1 MSKRKSK
8 ADKAIIR
15 LKRLEHKLRKLK
27 AKLKTLHQRS
37 KKLSGRVAHAEKGAR
52 IAGRT
57 AGDAGMLIAV
67 KSREFAGTA
76 AALQERMA
84 ELEAGLHN
92 LEQQAGQQTS
102 PRPPLTNTERGAP
115 APPDAPEADLEKPS
129 NEISGRVSDSEG
141 ADDTLLPRVQA
152 NEDAVRHVLEKVGR
166 QERRIENAQGEQE
179 TMQAQ
184 IQRLS
189 RLHDQLQGDYE
200 SLDQM
205 STDQLTSLISRL
217 DTLETLD
224 RDVEAK
230 IAELEQKIR
239 QAPAEIPADQLDSL
253 VSRIDSLGADEQVV
267 RTKLAELEQKIQEG
281 PSEIPTDQ
289 LASLISKIDALGADE
304 QAVRTKLAELEQKI
318 SEGSAD
324 QLTSLM
330 SKIDS
335 LDADEPAGRAKLSE
349 FEQKINQLPSEIPTE
364 LATEIATEIATD
376 QLATAMSKINALGAD
391 EQAVAAKV
399 AALEQ
404 KIDRIPTDQ
413 LASLG
418 WKINALGADEQAVA
432 SKVAALEQKLGQ
444 IPTDQLAAL
453 ASKINALGAD
463 EQAAGAKLAALEQ
476 TLGQI
481 PTDQLAS
488 LTGKIDALEAGEQT
502 AGAKLAALEQRV
514 NQIPA
519 DELAS
524 LKAKVSTLGAG
535 DQIVEAKLAE
545 FERKLNQ
552 IPGDQSAS
560 LVSKIDS
567 LEADEQAV
575 ETKLS
580 EFEQKA
586 RDVEAL
592 VQSLESGLATQERAM
607 EGLKSELEKVAGIAA
622 QTQERT
628 IRLEGQGQNHTVS
641 LNELKKDVHRQ
652 AALQAEFKAVKNG
665 VSRSSEELVRKVE
678 ELGRAKDAL
687 KSDATRQ
694 VMNLENLSS
703 SLNLR
708 SWVLAGLS
716 FLAIASVAFTF
727 LHTQGEIARNRDVF
741 YAELT
746 AIERLPAQQDDSAA
760 SGKSVVQELQR
771 LNTSMAKLARLE
783 SKPWPKDPE
792 VRLVQQDLEE
802 LAEEIASLKTR
813 MDEAAAAA
821 RTIYEAGYPKVSPV
835 SVPELGAPSLGGG
848 DSKEYTIQL
857 IGSFRKGSIGAFIRD
872 NELAR
877 DAALFELEHQGKPW
891 FVLLYGKF
899 TSYTQAAVALE
910 SLPEELK
917 RHKAWIRYLPRSL

>member
-1 MSKRKSK
+1 
-8 ADKAIIR
+8 
-15 LKRLEHKLRKLK
+15 
-27 AKLKTLHQRS
+27 
-37 KKLSGRVAHAEKGAR
+37 
-52 IAGRT
+52 
-57 AGDAGMLIAV
+57 MLIAV

-84 ELEAGLHN
+84 ELEAGLHK
-92 LEQQAGQQTS
+92 LERQAGQQIS
-102 PRPPLTNTERGAP
+102 PQPPLTDTDRGSS
-115 APPDAPEADLEKPS
+115 APPDAPTADREKPS
-129 NEISGRVSDSEG
+129 NEISRRESGAAGTGDS
-141 ADDTLLPRVQA
+141 LQPRVQA
-152 NEDAVRHVLEKVGR
+152 NEEAVRQVLETVDR
-166 QERRIENAQGEQE
+166 QQRRIEDAQGEQE
-179 TMQAQ
+179 AMQAQ

-239 QAPAEIPADQLDSL
+239 QAPAEVPADQLVSL
-253 VSRIDSLGADEQVV
+253 VSRIDALGADEQAV
-267 RTKLAELEQKIQEG
+267 RAKLSELEKKIQEG
-281 PSEIPTDQ
+281 PSEIPGDQ
-289 LASLISKIDALGADE
+289 LASLISRIDALGADE
-304 QAVRTKLAELEQKI
+304 QAVRTKIAELEQRI
-318 SEGSAD
+318 QEGPTDIRTD
-324 QLTSLM
+324 QLSSMM

-335 LDADEPAGRAKLSE
+335 LDADEQAVRAKLSE

-376 QLATAMSKINALGAD
+376 QLATAMSKINELGAD

-399 AALEQ
+399 AELEQ
-404 KIDRIPTDQ
+404 KIDQIPTDQ
-413 LASLG
+413 LASLAL
-418 WKINALGADEQAVA
+418 KINALGADEQAVA
-432 SKVAALEQKLGQ
+432 SKVAALEQQLGQ

-453 ASKINALGAD
+453 ASKINALGAN
-463 EQAAGAKLAALEQ
+463 EQAVVSKVAALEQ
-476 TLGQI
+476 QLGQI
-481 PTDQLAS
+481 PTDRLAS

-519 DELAS
+519 DDLAA
-524 LKAKVSTLGAG
+524 LKAKVNTLGAG

-545 FERKLNQ
+545 FERKLTQ
-552 IPGDQSAS
+552 APGNQSAS
-560 LVSKIDS
+560 LASKIDS

-628 IRLEGQGQNHTVS
+628 IRLEGQGQDHTVS
-641 LNELKKDVHRQ
+641 LNELKKDVGRQ
-652 AALQAEFKAVKNG
+652 AALQEELKAVKNG
-665 VSRSSEELVRKVE
+665 VSRSSEEMVKKVE

-716 FLAIASVAFTF
+716 LLAIASVAFTF

-746 AIERLPAQQDDSAA
+746 AIERLPAQQDDSTAT
-760 SGKSVVQELQR
+760 GKSVVRELQR

-802 LAEEIASLKTR
+802 LADEIASLKTR

-835 SVPELGAPSLGGG
+835 SVPELGVASLGGG
-848 DSKEYTIQL
+848 DSREYTIQL
-857 IGSFRKGSIGAFIRD
+857 IGSFQKSSIGAFISD

-899 TSYTQAAVALE
+899 TSYTQAAIALE